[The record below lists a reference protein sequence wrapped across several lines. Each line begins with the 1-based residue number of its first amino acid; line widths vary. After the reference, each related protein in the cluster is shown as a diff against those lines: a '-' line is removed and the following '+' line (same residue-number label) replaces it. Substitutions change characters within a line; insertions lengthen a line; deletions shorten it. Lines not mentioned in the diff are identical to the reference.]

1 MTHCG
6 DHPGH
11 CHPWRRN
18 RAGPAAWRQAVRAW
32 PSPNVGDASAL
43 ARLDASTGSP
53 AVVLACRACPA
64 INKGVTVQRSAFGR
78 RVAAAC
84 VVTGVLVTGCSS
96 SSTSTSSSSASVS
109 NSAVCSDIANLK
121 ASIQGLANVS
131 ITQNG
136 LSAISDQITKIRQQ
150 LQTFMSHAQGQY
162 TTQVNDLTNALNG
175 LSSSFDAAKASP
187 SVSTLTALASSAKTV
202 VTAGQNLVTAVSST
216 C

>member
-1 MTHCG
+1 
-6 DHPGH
+6 
-11 CHPWRRN
+11 
-18 RAGPAAWRQAVRAW
+18 
-32 PSPNVGDASAL
+32 
-43 ARLDASTGSP
+43 
-53 AVVLACRACPA
+53 VLACRACPA